1 MNWEVHKIYS
11 AFIQLLLNF
20 IFHQIKTKTFEHF
33 KIPVL
38 FFVQASH
45 DGNVSTSVFRY
56 EALMEDDGQFLGCQA
71 RNELI
76 ENVAVEDQWRIQV
89 HCK

>member
-1 MNWEVHKIYS
+1 MEI
-11 AFIQLLLNF
+11 LNF
-20 IFHQIKTKTFEHF
+20 YIVF
-33 KIPVL
+33 L
-38 FFVQASH
+38 FQASH

-89 HCK
+89 HCKSYTRIVM